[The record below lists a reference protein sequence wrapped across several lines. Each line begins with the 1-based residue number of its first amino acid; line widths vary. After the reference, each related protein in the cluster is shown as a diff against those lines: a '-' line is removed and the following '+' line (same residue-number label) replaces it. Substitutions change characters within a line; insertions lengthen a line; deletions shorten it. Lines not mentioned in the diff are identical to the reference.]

1 MRISDYSAIFSR
13 EEHRGF
19 WVLLRFALAAIVV
32 WRVGT
37 ASPVPAQAK
46 TKVNL
51 KDGLTYVWI
60 LPGTFQMGCSP
71 DDSDCKDNERPARA
85 VTLTKGFWIGQTPV
99 TQAAYKKV
107 VGSNPSTF
115 KGDQLPVE
123 QVSWD
128 DAKAY
133 CEGAG
138 MRLPT
143 EAEWEYAARGGSLAA
158 RYAPLVRIAWYG
170 GNSSGMTHEVG
181 RKQANGYGL
190 HDTLGNVYEW
200 VADRYEPY
208 SAAGAVDPRGP
219 TTGQFRVVRGAAWYA
234 VASDARVSLR
244 YMAQP
249 LYPNYDVGVRCAG
262 D

>member
-1 MRISDYSAIFSR
+1 MRIGERGVRISDYSAIFSR

-37 ASPVPAQAK
+37 AYLRVPAQAK

-51 KDGLTYVWI
+51 KDGLTYVSI

-85 VTLTKGFWIGQTPV
+85 VTLTKGFWIGRDAQV

-128 DAKAY
+128 D
-133 CEGAG
+133 
-138 MRLPT
+138 
-143 EAEWEYAARGGSLAA
+143 
-158 RYAPLVRIAWYG
+158 V
-170 GNSSGMTHEVG
+170 
-181 RKQANGYGL
+181 Q
-190 HDTLGNVYEW
+190 
-200 VADRYEPY
+200 
-208 SAAGAVDPRGP
+208 
-219 TTGQFRVVRGAAWYA
+219 
-234 VASDARVSLR
+234 
-244 YMAQP
+244 
-249 LYPNYDVGVRCAG
+249 GVL
-262 D
+262 